1 MRTSIKH
8 QALYPKWLFS
18 KKKRAAGM
26 LFSLLMLCF
35 FTVRSSI
42 YVYADGENAE
52 TVKIGY
58 YENEVFEEGAAPD
71 AVKTG
76 YAYEYYRKLSEY
88 TGWNY
93 EYVYGS
99 FGELYDM
106 LLSGD
111 IDLLAG
117 LAKRD
122 DRLNIIGYPSAP
134 MGNEVYTLVKHDDDS
149 SISFSPASVSGKRI
163 GVLESAIADILENY
177 LIENSID
184 AQIVTFDDY
193 ESLFTAFD
201 TKAVDVLAAEGDG
214 AYGREHAEV
223 ICTFGT
229 SDYYLCVSK
238 ARDDIL
244 KELEEAQNMLA
255 MEEPNY
261 VANLQS
267 KYYSSSVLSHTF
279 SAAERAWL
287 SENKT
292 LEIGYLNDYLPY
304 SATDKD
310 GNVNGIIKDIIPKM
324 LDDLDIRDI
333 EVSYIG
339 YDSYDEMVSALRD
352 EKIDAGFPVGGGLY
366 YSEVNGIYQSTS
378 VVYSTMEL
386 VYKDEYHEESLSKI
400 AVNDNNKMQYYYI
413 RTYYPESE
421 IVFYHGFDACLKA
434 VLKGEVGV
442 TTLNGLRANEI
453 LRNSRYKGL
462 SSRTLS
468 HLDDRCFGVKIG
480 NEGLLKL
487 LNHGVKVI
495 GTDYPSDIAN
505 KYANE
510 LYTYTFVDRLR
521 DNMWIFLTMLLIIAL
536 LVIALIVRTLKNA
549 QQANRM
555 KTDFV
560 SNMSHE
566 IRTPITAILG
576 MNEMI
581 QMESGDSNVLRYA
594 ENIEKAGESLLG
606 IINEILDFSK
616 IEAGRME
623 LNKQKYSLPE
633 FISNLQMIV
642 LNRVE
647 EKNLNLYM
655 DIDEKLPTEV
665 IGDVQKL
672 RQVCAN
678 LLTNAVKYTKE
689 GNIRFSA
696 KLLEESES
704 SFTMEIAVKDT
715 GIGIREEEMNKLF
728 SAFDRLDLERTKNI
742 EGTGLGLAISQSF
755 LSLMGSEIKVESEY
769 GKGSR
774 FSFTIEQE
782 ISDKTPIGPYKYLYH
797 GDEDSNKKRRAA
809 TFTAPEARILIVD
822 DTPMN
827 LQVIS
832 GLLKGNEMNIETADC
847 GEECIELFSEKEYD
861 CVFLDQRMPNLSGS
875 QTLEILRDKYPEK
888 AKRTPIIC
896 LTANVLAGGREQ
908 MIKSGF
914 TDYLTK
920 PVTLYEM
927 ENMLL
932 KYLPESKIHKTVAKP
947 CNEDVS
953 LDEIPPQIKEI
964 YELDIESGIEYCGDE
979 EEYMEA
985 LKVYA
990 SSVADK
996 AARIRGFIRDKDLK
1010 NLTMTAH
1017 SVKSTSRAIGAKELS
1032 ALAEEIEKKAEGFD
1046 EAERNVKV
1054 SDFLTKYEDLGNK
1067 IDNALGSV
1075 R

>member
-1 MRTSIKH
+1 
-8 QALYPKWLFS
+8 
-18 KKKRAAGM
+18 M
-26 LFSLLMLCF
+26 LFSLLIVCF
-35 FTVRSSI
+35 FALTVSI
-42 YVYADGENAE
+42 PVCADGESAE
-52 TVKIGY
+52 TVRIGY
-58 YENEVFEEGAAPD
+58 YENEVFEEGASD
-71 AVKTG
+71 EAVKTG

-122 DRLNIIGYPSAP
+122 DRLSIIGYPSAP
-134 MGNEVYTLVKHDDDS
+134 MGNEVYTLVKHDDDES
-149 SISFSPASVSGKRI
+149 VTFSPNSVSGKKI
-163 GVLESAIADILENY
+163 GVLQSAIVDILEDY
-177 LIENSID
+177 LNENSIN
-184 AQIVTFDDY
+184 AEIVTFDDY

-201 TKAVDVLAAEGDG
+201 TKAVDVMAAEGDG
-214 AYGREHAEV
+214 AYGRKHAEV
-223 ICTFGT
+223 LCTFGT
-229 SDYYLCVSK
+229 SDYYLCVTK
-238 ARDDIL
+238 DRLDIL
-244 KELEEAQNMLA
+244 SELEEAQNMLA

-267 KYYSSSVLSHTF
+267 KYYSSSVSSHTF
-279 SAAERAWL
+279 SAAERQWL

-324 LDDLDIRDI
+324 LDNMDIRDL

-339 YDSYDEMVSALRD
+339 YDSYDEMVAALRD

-386 VYKDEYHEESLSKI
+386 VYKDEYREESLSKI
-400 AVNDNNKMQYYYI
+400 AVNENNRMQYYYI
-413 RTYYPESE
+413 RTYYPDSE
-421 IVFYHGFDACLKA
+421 IILYNGFDACLQA
-434 VLKGEVGV
+434 VLKGEAGV

-453 LRNSRYKGL
+453 LRNSKYKGL

-505 KYANE
+505 KYSNE
-510 LYTYTFVDRLR
+510 LYTYTLTDRLR
-521 DNMWIFLTMLLIIAL
+521 DNMWIFFTMLLIIAL
-536 LVIALIVRTLKNA
+536 LVIALIVRTLMHA

-581 QMESGDSNVLRYA
+581 QMESNDSNVLHYA

-623 LNKQKYSLPE
+623 LNKQKYSL
-633 FISNLQMIV
+633 LQFFSSLHMMV
-642 LNRVE
+642 LNRAE
-647 EKNLNLYM
+647 EKNLSLIM
-655 DIDEKLPTEV
+655 DIDERLVSEAV
-665 IGDVQKL
+665 GDVQKL
-672 RQVCAN
+672 RQICAN

-689 GNIRFSA
+689 GEVKFSA
-696 KLLEESES
+696 KLLEQTED
-704 SFTMEIAVKDT
+704 SFTMEVAVTDT
-715 GIGIREEEMNKLF
+715 GIGIKEEEMDKLF
-728 SAFDRLDLERTKNI
+728 SAFDRLDLEKTRNI
-742 EGTGLGLAISQSF
+742 EGSGLGLAISRSF
-755 LSLMGSEIKVESEY
+755 LALMGSEIKVESEY
-769 GKGSR
+769 GKGSE
-774 FSFTIEQE
+774 FSFTVEQE
-782 ISDKTPIGPYKYLYH
+782 ISDKTPIGPYKPIYLSDDGSH
-797 GDEDSNKKRRAA
+797 KKKRTA
-809 TFTAPEARILIVD
+809 TFTAPEAKILIVD

-827 LQVIS
+827 LQVIC
-832 GLLKGNEMNIETADC
+832 GLLKGNEMNIETAESGD
-847 GEECIELFSEKEYD
+847 ECIKLFADKDYD

-875 QTLEILRDKYPEK
+875 QTLEILRNKYPKKTEK
-888 AKRTPIIC
+888 TPIIC

-908 MIKSGF
+908 MIASGF

-920 PVTLYEM
+920 PVTLFEM

-932 KYLPESKIHKTVAKP
+932 KYLPESKIHKTGANP
-947 CNEDVS
+947 YNEEAS
-953 LDEIPPQIKEI
+953 FDEIPTQVKAIG
-964 YELDIESGIEYCGDE
+964 ELDIESGIEYCGDE

-990 SSVADK
+990 ASVADK
-996 AARIRGFIRDKDLK
+996 ASKIRGFIENGDLK
-1010 NLTMTAH
+1010 NLTLTAH

-1032 ALAEEIEKKAEGFD
+1032 ALAEEIEKKVEGLG
-1046 EAERNVKV
+1046 EEERNVKV
-1054 SDFLTKYEDLGNK
+1054 SEFLMKYEDLGNK
-1067 IDNALGSV
+1067 IDNAIGSM